1 MKLTKK
7 LIAETY
13 EALSPACTKTEYVN
27 QIVVKADENLQ
38 TMLDAEYA
46 SMSDVEFANIDHNA
60 PDYAKRTDHARKVCA
75 AINAIKAWRKN

>member
-13 EALSPACTKTEYVN
+13 EAVSPACTKTEYVQQVIAN
-27 QIVVKADENLQ
+27 ADDNLQ

-46 SMSDVEFANIDHNA
+46 SMSDVEFANIDHDA
-60 PDYAKRTDHARKVCA
+60 TDYAKRTDHARKVCA
-75 AINAIKAWRKN
+75 VINAIKVWRKN